1 MVKKTSILIFSLSV
15 LCSLVCCDNQD
26 NPDKIILEIN
36 TEEFASRHLC
46 DFALLRERYIDSL
59 RIENVFERE
68 SDSILIFLTIGI
80 YQSEIVADSTVN
92 EYVSYISIHMAEGSH
107 QGVSI
112 GDKFWWYP
120 SDADSNGL
128 TNIVFLRRN
137 AFIAISC
144 SIGYENLR
152 ALAKS
157 IDNDVLNEASYI
169 KFRI

>member
-15 LCSLVCCDNQD
+15 LCLLVCCDNQD
-26 NPDKIILEIN
+26 NPDRIITKID
-36 TEEFASRHLC
+36 TEELASRHLA
-46 DFALLRERYIDSL
+46 DFILLRERFIDSI
-59 RIENVFERE
+59 RIESVFKRER
-68 SDSILIFLTIGI
+68 DSVLVFLTIGI
-80 YQSEIVADSTVN
+80 YQSEIVADSAVN
-92 EYVSYISIHMAEGSH
+92 EYVKFISIHMMEGPH
-107 QGVSI
+107 QGISI

-157 IDNDVLNEASYI
+157 IDNDILNEASYI